1 MILEDPTTPFSLH
14 CTDRLSLGL
23 EHLSAGGTGL
33 VLLDLSLPDS
43 FGLETFTKVY
53 AHSPT
58 VPIIVL
64 TGNDDH
70 MLALSAVKSGAQ
82 DYLVK
87 GRLDRELLL
96 RSMQYSIERKR
107 YQQQLEHQANYDA
120 LTGLPNRNLLHD
132 RLRQAVYSQRN
143 PRAIAVVFM
152 DLDHFKFVNDSLGH
166 SVGDKLLKGMGER
179 LRSVLREGDTVGRVG
194 GDEFVLILNDQ
205 ANEEVIFRAMQ
216 RISAKVA
223 EPIDVEG
230 KELYVTCSAGIS
242 LYPQDGPDV
251 DTLLKHADAA
261 MYRAKEHGRN
271 NFQFYTSEMNDRVNE
286 RLSLEHA
293 LRRALERHEFL
304 LHYQQKN
311 DLRTGAIIGAEA
323 LVRWNHPEWGLV
335 RPARF
340 IPLAEETG
348 LIVPLGEWVLGE
360 ACRQARAWMDSGL
373 KPGVVSV
380 NLSARQFRQEGLVRV
395 VSRIL
400 EETRLDP
407 SLLEFELTESMVMHN
422 VEAAITTLQGLKS
435 LGVALSV
442 DDFGTGYSSLSYLRQ
457 LPVDT
462 LKIDRSFVRDIG
474 AGENPDDG
482 VIAQAIIS
490 LGHSLRLKVIAEG
503 VETDAQLRFLKR
515 HGCDELQGFLYG
527 EAVAPADYAK
537 LLERARRKGK
547 RA

>member
-1 MILEDPTTPFSLH
+1 
-14 CTDRLSLGL
+14 
-23 EHLSAGGTGL
+23 
-33 VLLDLSLPDS
+33 
-43 FGLETFTKVY
+43 
-53 AHSPT
+53 
-58 VPIIVL
+58 
-64 TGNDDH
+64 
-70 MLALSAVKSGAQ
+70 
-82 DYLVK
+82 
-87 GRLDRELLL
+87 
-96 RSMQYSIERKR
+96 
-107 YQQQLEHQANYDA
+107 
-120 LTGLPNRNLLHD
+120 
-132 RLRQAVYSQRN
+132 
-143 PRAIAVVFM
+143 
-152 DLDHFKFVNDSLGH
+152 
-166 SVGDKLLKGMGER
+166 
-179 LRSVLREGDTVGRVG
+179 
-194 GDEFVLILNDQ
+194 
-205 ANEEVIFRAMQ
+205 
-216 RISAKVA
+216 
-223 EPIDVEG
+223 
-230 KELYVTCSAGIS
+230 
-242 LYPQDGPDV
+242 
-251 DTLLKHADAA
+251 
-261 MYRAKEHGRN
+261 
-271 NFQFYTSEMNDRVNE
+271 
-286 RLSLEHA
+286 
-293 LRRALERHEFL
+293 
-304 LHYQQKN
+304 
-311 DLRTGAIIGAEA
+311 
-323 LVRWNHPEWGLV
+323 
-335 RPARF
+335 
-340 IPLAEETG
+340 
-348 LIVPLGEWVLGE
+348 
-360 ACRQARAWMDSGL
+360 MDSGL